1 MGARERLNAAYAAG
15 AAVFAAF
22 IGAGFK
28 SWTVFAVVLVLAL
41 LLLCLLGGHIRVAG
55 RRG

>member
-15 AAVFAAF
+15 AAVFAAV

-28 SWTVFAVVLVLAL
+28 FWTVFAVVLVLA

>member
-22 IGAGFK
+22 AGAGFK
-28 SWTVFAVVLVLAL
+28 SWTVFAVVLAVVLG
-41 LLLCLLGGHIRVAG
+41 LCLLGGHIRVAG